1 MCVFIEII
9 SESVK
14 SVKLSL
20 HKKNWCGG
28 ENVQIH
34 LIQGDWTECK
44 TEVIDETHVGQSYYF
59 GLGTC
64 GNTSF
69 HAERPSINFKII
81 TTDKNDFCPKHV
93 TIGIGER
100 IFQTELAHYWHDNKN
115 NNKLYTANRIN

>member
-1 MCVFIEII
+1 MCVFIKII
-9 SESVK
+9 SETVK

-20 HKKNWCGG
+20 YGKNWCGG
-28 ENVQIH
+28 KNVQIH
-34 LIQGDWTECK
+34 LIQGARECK
-44 TEVIDETHVGQSYYF
+44 TEVIDETHKGQSYYF

-69 HAERPSINFKII
+69 HAEKPTINFKII
-81 TTDKNDFCPKHV
+81 TTHKNEFCPMYV

-100 IFQTELAHYWHDNKN
+100 IFKTKLAHYWHNYKD